1 MLLLSLSVSLK
12 DGVMSEIGVCPN
24 LNEEKVRQQRAFQ
37 LVRDQTYFFIL
48 VHRLGSA
55 LSDSI

>member
-12 DGVMSEIGVCPN
+12 DGVMSEMGVCPN
-24 LNEEKVRQQRAFQ
+24 LNEGKVRQQRAFL

>member
-1 MLLLSLSVSLK
+1 
-12 DGVMSEIGVCPN
+12 MSEIGVCPN
-24 LNEEKVRQQRAFQ
+24 LNEEKACQQKAFL

>member
-1 MLLLSLSVSLK
+1 MLLSLSVSLN

-24 LNEEKVRQQRAFQ
+24 LNEEKARQQKAFL

-48 VHRLGSA
+48 HRLGSA
-55 LSDSI
+55 LSDSM

>member
-1 MLLLSLSVSLK
+1 MLLSLSVSLK

-24 LNEEKVRQQRAFQ
+24 LNEEKVRQQKALLL